1 ERAVIE
7 YVDGCGD
14 DVDGRRSAGGD
25 FIDVSDDVLAVGEID
40 GAGSG
45 NVAGC
50 SVVTGVNFQAHRAA
64 AVGGVDGAVEHRA
77 VDKGSGAVDRVER
90 GRGAESS
97 ADSQCAG
104 AHDDGRVDGAAEV
117 D

>member
-25 FIDVSDDVLAVGEID
+25 FIDVSDDVLAVGEVD
-40 GAGSG
+40 RAGSG
-45 NVAGC
+45 DVAGR

-77 VDKGSGAVDRVER
+77 IDKGGSAVDRVER
-90 GRGAESS
+90 GRVAESS
-97 ADSQCAG
+97 TDTQCAR
-104 AHDDGRVDGAAEV
+104 AQDDGRVDGA
-117 D
+117 